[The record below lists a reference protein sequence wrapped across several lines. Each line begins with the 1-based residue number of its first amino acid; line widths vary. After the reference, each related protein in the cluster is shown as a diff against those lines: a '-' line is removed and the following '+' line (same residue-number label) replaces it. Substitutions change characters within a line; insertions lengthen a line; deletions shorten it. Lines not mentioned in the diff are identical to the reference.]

1 MSALA
6 VAVATALVACAR
18 AVMRTARAAAIG
30 FAGVLAL
37 LALLA
42 IAAPGEATLPAPPF
56 TLDVAPVRID
66 AGESVVLRITP
77 TGGAGSFDLYLMWAL
92 APEAA
97 FLGGDG
103 AWAPRPTAFRA
114 GVAASGAPI
123 SVRWTPTPPG
133 EIPLALVVVP
143 AGGDPM
149 DRFAWVVRPVLTPLS
164 VRVAASPVPVPWR
177 VLAPLAIGTLLVCT
191 FVLRG
196 GRPFLG

>member
-1 MSALA
+1 MSAF
-6 VAVATALVACAR
+6 AL
-18 AVMRTARAAAIG
+18 TRAASASMSA
-30 FAGVLAL
+30 FTPALAMLAL
-37 LALLA
+37 LSLA
-42 IAAPGEATLPAPPF
+42 TPGEAALPAPPF
-56 TLDVAPVRID
+56 TLDVTPVRIA

-97 FLGGDG
+97 FLGAEG

-123 SVRWTPTPPG
+123 SVRWTPNSPG

-149 DRFAWVVRPVLTPLS
+149 DRFAWVFRPVLTALS

>member
-1 MSALA
+1 VSAL
-6 VAVATALVACAR
+6 VV
-18 AVMRTARAAAIG
+18 ARAARAG
-30 FAGVLAL
+30 TTALDVRSTAPAGLGVLARALTL

-42 IAAPGEATLPAPPF
+42 FVTPGEAALPSPPF
-56 TLDVAPVRID
+56 TLDVTPSRID
-66 AGESVVLRITP
+66 AGDSVVVRITP

-97 FLGGDG
+97 FLGPDG

-114 GVAASGAPI
+114 GVAAGGAPI
-123 SVRWTPTPPG
+123 SARWTANPPG

-149 DRFAWVVRPVLTPLS
+149 DRFAWAFQPVLAPLS
-164 VRVAASPVPVPWR
+164 VRVAAAPVPVPWR
-177 VLAPLAIGTLLVCT
+177 VLAPLAIGTLVACT